1 MRKGEEDQ
9 GARLIR
15 IIANI
20 LMGGAAALAVCL
32 VFLFLCSVG
41 ISGGWLPEG
50 AMYQLTISGCAVGGF
65 AGGCLTAV
73 RCGARTLLAGLGAGA
88 VLFLLLLTAGV
99 LIYGDLAVEE
109 RGLGLLFAC
118 LLGGA
123 LAGMLCSRPKKKRR
137 RK

>member
-15 IIANI
+15 IIANVLI
-20 LMGGAAALAVCL
+20 GGVAALVVCL
-32 VFLFLCSVG
+32 VFLFICSVG
-41 ISGGWLPEG
+41 ISGGWLSEG
-50 AMYQLTISGCAVGGF
+50 SMYQLTIAGCAVGAL

-99 LIYGDLAVEE
+99 LFYGDLEVEE
-109 RGLGLLFAC
+109 RGLGLLFAS

-123 LAGMLCSRPKKKRR
+123 LAGLLCGRPKKTRR